1 MQSANPFPMRLVF
14 ARCATHDEAM
24 KAEHAAMVALEAH
37 HIHGEWFSVSR
48 ADAILAVERA
58 LPVDR
63 ES

>member
-1 MQSANPFPMRLVF
+1 
-14 ARCATHDEAM
+14 M

-58 LPVDR
+58 LPVAQ